1 MRNLLHP
8 QLQQVHLPCRQH
20 DCLMYFSFAEQLE
33 SHTSMVMQ
41 HELHIVLLT
50 KLDVMAAVVAVDI
63 LAIVWITQVLQ
74 HK

>member
-1 MRNLLHP
+1 
-8 QLQQVHLPCRQH
+8 
-20 DCLMYFSFAEQLE
+20 
-33 SHTSMVMQ
+33 MVMQ
-41 HELHIVLLT
+41 HELHFVLLT